1 MAPQGGHFFLLRVGL
16 CFHEQEYRPMNAI
29 NTSIK
34 MSDDILLVQ
43 NGYVAVPDLVA
54 ADGAKID
61 DLRLQSLGTIVSNL
75 AYYGYVP
82 SLAATQAIMK
92 LSDAGIYEF
101 WNNAKP
107 ALAYVTGEDRK
118 MGDFVVYKNFPKEVL
133 EMSQAKY
140 WFNQVLMYWGLPNEL
155 FTQEVEERETLDEK
169 TDIKVLDLADGET
182 VSKIFAN
189 LCKTTAKWNDFQNA
203 QAKHLIA
210 AKPDVVIDM
219 DQFAFKEN
227 GVTLVAHCIADTV
240 SGARRVAF
248 STATDVLRLAAA
260 LSEGDVSLRT
270 KSKFRKFSRPERR
283 FLLGLIE
290 NAKHIEEDFAMRK
303 EPWKRLLSN
312 LHPADFNAA
321 RVSAAYDRLYNKQVH
336 TLDAKVERAM
346 AKKDVVSL
354 ELLKAQP
361 GLLLRRLHKAYDL
374 FGREAVEAFKSVS
387 HALTVSQLVKLD
399 GYLATVND
407 RKSLVF
413 TPKGNWTKAQFV
425 ENGKAK
431 FADHD
436 LADLRGHIS
445 EEIGARL
452 NALYPSGFKVDPATK
467 DVKLQAN
474 GQELA
479 SYGRGTVFSI
489 PENMKF
495 LRTASYWEFKTDW
508 GNVWFDVGWN
518 FYGDDWSHKGTV
530 CWDSTQPFASQSA
543 VFSGDPTNSKDLNG
557 RACQMIDL
565 YPQKL
570 VADGVRYAVWNVLC
584 YSSIP
589 FEGATEVLATLQ
601 WGEEPQEGNL
611 YEPSRAQ
618 MVFPLTGKSLSKYVA
633 YVDLVERK
641 LVYMDVGLSADV
653 RSAQSNEV
661 EIGERMAAFVEYLA
675 SLPSIHDV
683 FSHGP
688 KGDIPVLYGDEG
700 VEVDGEAWVFR
711 RANADN
717 NVEQIDIEALLN
729 AKGDVIGTPRAV
741 KNALAFRQ

>member
-1 MAPQGGHFFLLRVGL
+1 LLRVGL
-16 CFHEQEYRPMNAI
+16 SFHEQEYRPMNAI
-29 NTSIK
+29 NTSIQ

-54 ADGAKID
+54 VDDAQID

-101 WNNAKP
+101 WKNAKA

-133 EMSQAKY
+133 EMSQARY
-140 WFNQVLMYWGLPNEL
+140 WFNQILMYWGLPNEL
-155 FTQEVEERETLDEK
+155 FTQEVEERGALAEK
-169 TDIKVLDLADGET
+169 TALKVLDLADGET
-182 VSKIFAN
+182 TSKIFAK

-203 QAKHLIA
+203 QAKHLVA
-210 AKPDVVIDM
+210 AKVDIVIDM
-219 DQFAFKEN
+219 DKFSFREN
-227 GVTLVAHCIADTV
+227 GVALVADCIDEAV
-240 SGARRVAF
+240 SGARKVAF

-290 NAKHIEEDFAMRK
+290 GAKHIEVDFAMRK

-312 LHPADFNAA
+312 LHPADFKVE
-321 RVSAAYDRLYNKQVH
+321 RVSSAYDRLYNKQVH
-336 TLDAKVERAM
+336 TLDAKVEKAL
-346 AKKDVVSL
+346 ADKDVVSL
-354 ELLKAQP
+354 DLLKAQP
-361 GLLLRRLHKAYDL
+361 GQMLRRLHKAYDL

-387 HALTVSQLVKLD
+387 DALTVSQLVKLD

-425 ENGKAK
+425 ENGKTK

-436 LADLRGHIS
+436 LAELRAHIS
-445 EEIGARL
+445 HEVGSRL
-452 NALYPSGFKVDPATK
+452 DSLYPAGFKVDPSTK

-479 SYGRGTVFSI
+479 SYGRGTVFDI
-489 PENMKF
+489 PENINF
-495 LRTASYWEFKTDW
+495 VRTASYWESKNDW
-508 GNVWFDVGWN
+508 GNTWFDVGWN

-530 CWDSTQPFASQSA
+530 CWDSTEPFESRSA
-543 VFSGDPTNSKDLNG
+543 VFSGDPTNSKDLKG

-565 YPQKL
+565 YPEKL
-570 VADGVRYAVWNVLC
+570 LADGVRYAVWNVLC

-589 FEGATEVLATLQ
+589 FDGATEVLATLQ
-601 WGEEPQEGNL
+601 WGEEAQEGNL
-611 YEPSRAQ
+611 YEPARAQ

-641 LVYMDVGLSADV
+641 LVYMDVGLSANI

-661 EIGERMAAFVEYLA
+661 EIGKRMPAFVEYLA

-683 FSHGP
+683 FSHGQA
-688 KGDIPVLYGDEG
+688 GDIPVLYGDEG
-700 VEVDGEAWVFR
+700 VDIDGEAWVFR
-711 RANADN
+711 RGNAENEVDR
-717 NVEQIDIEALLN
+717 IDLEELLN
-729 AKGDVIGTPRAV
+729 AKGDVVGAPRAV
-741 KNALAFRQ
+741 RTSPAFRP

>member
-1 MAPQGGHFFLLRVGL
+1 
-16 CFHEQEYRPMNAI
+16 MNAI

-34 MSDDILLVQ
+34 MSDDILLAQ
-43 NGYVAVPDLVA
+43 NGYVTVPDLVV

-61 DLRLQSLGTIVSNL
+61 DQRLQSLGTIVSNL

-101 WNNAKP
+101 WKNAKP
-107 ALAYVTGEDRK
+107 ALAYVTGEDRN

-133 EMSQAKY
+133 EMSQAQY
-140 WFNQVLMYWGLPNEL
+140 WFNQIMMYWGLPNEL
-155 FTQEVEERETLDEK
+155 FTQEVEERETLAEK
-169 TDIKVLDLADGET
+169 TDLKVLDLADCET
-182 VSKIFAN
+182 MSKIFAK

-210 AKPDVVIDM
+210 ANDLVIDM

-227 GVTLVAHCIADTV
+227 SVALVAHCIAEAV
-240 SGARRVAF
+240 SGARKVAF

-290 NAKHIEEDFAMRK
+290 NAKHIEEDFALRK
-303 EPWKRLLSN
+303 EPWKRLLSS
-312 LHPADFNAA
+312 LHPADFKVE

-336 TLDAKVERAM
+336 TLDAKVEKAM
-346 AKKDVVSL
+346 ADRDVASL
-354 ELLKAQP
+354 DLLKSQP
-361 GLLLRRLHKAYDL
+361 GQLLRRLHKAYHL

-413 TPKGNWTKAQFV
+413 TPKGSWAKAQFI
-425 ENGKAK
+425 ENAKAK
-431 FADHD
+431 FTDHD
-436 LADLRGHIS
+436 LADLRAHLS
-445 EEIGARL
+445 EEVGSRL
-452 NALYPSGFKVDPATK
+452 DALYPSGFKVDPEAK
-467 DVKLQAN
+467 NVKLQGN

-479 SYGRGTVFSI
+479 AYGRGTVFDI

-495 LRTASYWEFKTDW
+495 LRTASYWEAKRDG

-518 FYGDDWSHKGTV
+518 FYGDDWKSMGTV
-530 CWDSTQPFASQSA
+530 CWDSTLPFANAA
-543 VFSGDPTNSKDLNG
+543 VFSGDPTNSKDLKG

-565 YPQKL
+565 YPHKL
-570 VADGVRYAVWNVLC
+570 IANGVRYAVWNVLC
-584 YSSIP
+584 YSAIA

-601 WGEEPQEGNL
+601 WGEEPQKNRL
-611 YEPSRAQ
+611 YEPTRAQ
-618 MVFPLTGKSLSKYVA
+618 MVFPLTGKSMTKYVA

-641 LVYMDVGLSADV
+641 LVYMDVGLSANV

-661 EIGERMAAFVEYLA
+661 EIGERMPAFVEYLA
-675 SLPSIHDV
+675 SLPSIHGV
-683 FSHGP
+683 FTHGQ

-700 VEVDGEAWVFR
+700 VAVNGKAWVFR
-711 RANADN
+711 RENAEN
-717 NVEQIDIEALLN
+717 QVEQIDLEKLLN
-729 AKGDVIGTPRAV
+729 AKGDVVDA
-741 KNALAFRQ
+741 RQVLHKASAPHP

>member
-1 MAPQGGHFFLLRVGL
+1 
-16 CFHEQEYRPMNAI
+16 MNAI

-43 NGYVAVPDLVA
+43 NGYVAVPDLAA

-101 WNNAKP
+101 WKNAKP
-107 ALAYVTGEDRK
+107 ALAYVTGEDRN

-133 EMSQAKY
+133 EMSQARY
-140 WFNQVLMYWGLPNEL
+140 WFNQILMYWGLPNDL
-155 FTQEVEERETLDEK
+155 FTEEVEERGALSEK
-169 TDIKVLDLADGET
+169 TGLKVLDLADGET
-182 VSKIFAN
+182 TSGIFVK
-189 LCKTTAKWNDFQNA
+189 LCKTAAKWNDFQNA

-210 AKPDVVIDM
+210 AMDDLVVDM
-219 DQFAFKEN
+219 DQFSFKEN
-227 GVTLVAHCIADTV
+227 GVTLVAHCIAAAV
-240 SGARRVAF
+240 SGERKVAF

-290 NAKHIEEDFAMRK
+290 SAKHIEEDFAMRK
-303 EPWKRLLSN
+303 EQWKRLLSY
-312 LHPADFNAA
+312 LRPADFNVG
-321 RVSAAYDRLYNKQVH
+321 RVSAAYDLLYNKQVH
-336 TLDAKVERAM
+336 TLDAKVEKAM
-346 AKKDVVSL
+346 AVKDIGSL
-354 ELLKAQP
+354 DLLKARP
-361 GLLLRRLHKAYDL
+361 GQLLRRLHKAYDL
-374 FGREAVEAFKSVS
+374 FGREAFDAFKSVS
-387 HALTVSQLVKLD
+387 HDLTVSQLVKLD

-431 FADHD
+431 IDDAD
-436 LADLRGHIS
+436 LADLRAFIS
-445 EEIGARL
+445 AEVGSRL
-452 NALYPSGFKVDPATK
+452 DALYPSGFNVDPATK

-479 SYGRGTVFSI
+479 AYGRGTVFDI
-489 PENMKF
+489 PDNMKF
-495 LRTASYWEFKTDW
+495 LRTASYWEAKRES

-518 FYGDDWSHKGTV
+518 FYGADWGHRGTV
-530 CWDSTQPFASQSA
+530 SWDSTEPFSSQSA
-543 VFSGDPTNSKDLNG
+543 VFSGDPTNSKDLKG

-570 VADGVRYAVWNVLC
+570 IADGVRYAVWNVLC
-584 YSSIP
+584 YSAIP
-589 FEGATEVLATLQ
+589 FEGATDVLATLQ

-611 YEPSRAQ
+611 YEPARAQ
-618 MVFPLTGKSLSKYVA
+618 MVFPLTGKSLTKYVA

-641 LVYMDVGLSADV
+641 LVYMDVGFSANIH
-653 RSAQSNEV
+653 SAQSNEV
-661 EIGERMAAFVEYLA
+661 EIGERMPAFVEYLA

-683 FSHGP
+683 FSHGR
-688 KGDIPVLYGDEG
+688 KGDIQVLYGDEG
-700 VEVDGEAWVFR
+700 VDIDGKAWVFR
-711 RANADN
+711 RGNAEN
-717 NVEQIDIEALLN
+717 VVEQIDLEQLLN
-729 AKGDVIGTPRAV
+729 AKGDVVGARAV
-741 KNALAFRQ
+741 AERA